1 MAGAVEE
8 GSKVAQG
15 VIAGLKDQP
24 LSLALIV
31 LNIVFVA
38 FVAWLA
44 YTINDRTTAQYK
56 VKDDLVEQLVSKV
69 GASMVDLKSDVRDA
83 STRIQA
89 NAALASQVNQTLE
102 RLGKTIEDHEHRI
115 RALETRQQQ

>member
-44 YTINDRTTAQYK
+44 YTINDRTTQQYK
-56 VKDDLVEQLVSKV
+56 AKDDLIESLVGKV

-89 NAALASQVNQTLE
+89 NAALAGQVNQTLE
-102 RLGKTIEDHEHRI
+102 RLGKSVEDHEHRI
-115 RALETRQQQ
+115 RDLEKRQ